1 MKPTPGRNM
10 MDTDMKWYAIV
21 MIAIAAGP
29 AAVFVNDQYQ
39 KGQCRIE
46 AIRANMDAEK
56 IAQVCGK

>member
-1 MKPTPGRNM
+1 MNV
-10 MDTDMKWYAIV
+10 DNDMKWYAIV

-29 AAVFVNDQYQ
+29 AAVFVGDQYQ

-56 IAQVCGK
+56 IAQVCK